1 MNFSDKSALAN
12 QFMTALEQADES
24 AIRRC
29 YADNAAIWHNFDGL
43 EQTVEDNIASLHW
56 LRGHLVDIR
65 YADVVHSDIADGL
78 LQRHVMT
85 GKTASGESLAMP
97 ACVIFTIED
106 GRMTRLEEYLD
117 PTPLLGLIAA
127 G

>member
-1 MNFSDKSALAN
+1 MNFSDKGALAN

-24 AIRRC
+24 AIRQC

-43 EQTVEDNIASLHW
+43 EQTVEDKNASLHW

-106 GRMTRLEEYLD
+106 GRITRLEEYLD
-117 PTPLLGLIAA
+117 PTPLLALIA
-127 G
+127 GG